1 MGLNTA
7 ERRTLGRQVFTPK
20 PENRKTIIRKPEAF
34 SMRLLHIP
42 ILIIKKIVKIKINLY
57 MKILKNTY
65 SCWLFTLVLYFRE
78 RWQFMLSR
86 NIQFNSNTALSWT
99 LTNMSNCVDLLNT
112 FNKKKKLK
120 INLKHDDYVNLFFD
134 KSRI

>member
-7 ERRTLGRQVFTPK
+7 KRRTLGRQVFIPK

-57 MKILKNTY
+57 MKIKKIPIVVDYFIY
-65 SCWLFTLVLYFRE
+65 SCSLLYGE
-78 RWQFMLSR
+78 MA
-86 NIQFNSNTALSWT
+86 IHVIT
-99 LTNMSNCVDLLNT
+99 
-112 FNKKKKLK
+112 KYP
-120 INLKHDDYVNLFFD
+120 I
-134 KSRI
+134 